1 METWPKNVCVSTLA
15 SEWYLSI
22 NELQN
27 SAWPRPATLQR
38 RCASRSRGVPGK
50 LVDSSKP
57 RGGDR
62 RKDCNGPN
70 GVVSTALAGQS
81 RRVAAEKSLL
91 INR

>member
-1 METWPKNVCVSTLA
+1 MGD
-15 SEWYLSI
+15 
-22 NELQN
+22 
-27 SAWPRPATLQR
+27 RP
-38 RCASRSRGVPGK
+38 RGVPGK

-81 RRVAAEKSLL
+81 RRVVTEKSTL

>member
-1 METWPKNVCVSTLA
+1 MSYKIVRGRVP
-15 SEWYLSI
+15 
-22 NELQN
+22 
-27 SAWPRPATLQR
+27 PRYRGGAP
-38 RCASRSRGVPGK
+38 ASRGAATEK

-81 RRVAAEKSLL
+81 RRVITEKSTL